1 MGEEGLG
8 RMLLG
13 LDKSCHVYVC
23 VRVMLYYAS
32 FAAII
37 LQRGGGGGE
46 HRSQISNPYYYE
58 V

>member
-23 VRVMLYYAS
+23 VCVMLYYAS

-37 LQRGGGGGE
+37 LQRGGGGGGA
-46 HRSQISNPYYYE
+46 
-58 V
+58 